1 MIKKQ
6 IIDYI
11 MSLDKLN
18 LIMTFE
24 NSEIGQEIDEIKN
37 IPDSIIE
44 SLSQEKGIFDDNN
57 QYAMF

>member
-1 MIKKQ
+1 MIKKK
-6 IIDYI
+6 IMDYI
-11 MSLDKLN
+11 TSLDKLN

-24 NSEIGQEIDEIKN
+24 NSEISQEVDEIKN

>member
-1 MIKKQ
+1 MIKKK

-24 NSEIGQEIDEIKN
+24 NSEISEEIDEIKN
-37 IPDSIIE
+37 IPDSIFE
-44 SLSQEKGIFDDNN
+44 SLSQEKDIFDNNN

>member
-1 MIKKQ
+1 MIKKK
-6 IIDYI
+6 IMDYI

-24 NSEIGQEIDEIKN
+24 NNEISQEVDEIKN
-37 IPDSIIE
+37 IPDSIFE
-44 SLSQEKGIFDDNN
+44 SLSQEKGIFDNNN